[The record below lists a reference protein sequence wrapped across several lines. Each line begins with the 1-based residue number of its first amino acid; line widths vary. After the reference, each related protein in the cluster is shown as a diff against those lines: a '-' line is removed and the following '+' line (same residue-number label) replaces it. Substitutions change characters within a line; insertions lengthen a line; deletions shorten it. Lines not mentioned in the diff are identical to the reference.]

1 MTNKMV
7 IGYKFAFILLL
18 LSSCVEDIRNC
29 DIGNVDNMIPDK
41 RNTSGGGTGIVYL
54 YNSYF
59 SGCWHI
65 DSRYN

>member
-29 DIGNVDNMIPDK
+29 DIGNVDNMIPDGK
-41 RNTSGGGTGIVYL
+41 ESDGTPFGNTRGKTTG
-54 YNSYF
+54 
-59 SGCWHI
+59 CPEA
-65 DSRYN
+65 